1 MVSVMEND
9 FELERNVI
17 SSSEVSKV
25 SNNGH
30 TAKDERVDDLGIK
43 GKIRVSSREDLDVG
57 KIEFDETRVFRGMK
71 MEMNEARVLGGG
83 SDYIQE
89 IGNFGNV
96 KGEEAIRVL
105 LENDEG
111 KNEVKVKED
120 EAVRNNMGY
129 GGQGDGDTSDAR
141 MRWKG
146 VWEEENKMDV
156 NDVDDEMRVGTLKII
171 DDRFE
176 IGDMVWGK
184 VKSHPWWPGHL
195 FDEALANSSVRR
207 TRRHGHMLVAF
218 FGDSSYGWFDPTE
231 LVPYDPHYAE
241 KAQQTTSKNF
251 VRAVED
257 SIDEVSRRSAL
268 GLSCYCRNPSNFRP
282 ANVYGYVAVD
292 VVDYEPGAI
301 YSVSQIQKARD
312 SFQPKDTLSF
322 IQQLA
327 VAPMNGEIK
336 NLDFIKY
343 KAITLAYRRSKFE
356 EFDET
361 YAQAFTSHSPGL
373 PEKGPSR
380 APLSGPLVMA
390 DTLGRKSTKVT
401 KTKEQSKKDRYLFKR
416 RDELGDLK
424 TTTITPSHASSS
436 SSSALEDRT
445 SDTAT
450 AAYVFQKRGSDVLN
464 DGLGETSTMD
474 QVANSARAGTTKN
487 APTAGLDVMVPS
499 GSQELASSVVTDNVH
514 EKIPEKE
521 IGSRTKID
529 SGHLSVK
536 DSLMKKKKKA
546 AKRPIGE
553 QGYEKSVRSEKKLK
567 KIKKKDGQR
576 SIELGE
582 RDSVVSGGVVKPA
595 GMPTEFPVSFRVESR
610 VSQWKKEYEATNS
623 CPPVGLPSLDSE
635 SDLSQI
641 LADLRGLAQN
651 PVHGIERNR
660 PAIVRQ
666 YFLKFRSLVYLKSSS
681 VPTPIESVPNEAH
694 AIKSSEPVD
703 KTMESSKGVS
713 SLKLQRLSAKQE
725 DPAKAQKRI
734 PSERQEEKAA
744 KRAKKISEVKSLSAE
759 KKGLL
764 KNPEVQQQAV
774 AKVKV
779 AGAPSSHPKP
789 MKTEQG
795 EKKMDRPPRVEEPT
809 LLIMKYSKGASL
821 PSMTELKAR
830 FARFGQIDLKQCRVF
845 YSTNT
850 CRVAFLY
857 KQDAN
862 VAYRYAMGSK
872 SVFSNVKFLLKP
884 LESQQANSSKVED
897 APSESSVNPI
907 YSAAESRP
915 MAPTPMPQQSVPQL
929 KSCLKKPSGGDDIG
943 GTARA
948 ARVRFNLVDVK
959 DSNDIRGG
967 LQGQKL
973 ESRNSMLSSYEGP
986 SSSPSSSV
994 AMHISYNQR
1003 LNVSSHPLQPPLLPL
1018 LPQFI
1023 SAHVNPMVITP
1034 LPLPENQAPPQ
1045 PTRDISHHMMTLL
1058 TRCHDVVTNIKKAL
1072 GYMPY
1077 HAL

>member
-380 APLSGPLVMA
+380 G
-390 DTLGRKSTKVT
+390 
-401 KTKEQSKKDRYLFKR
+401 
-416 RDELGDLK
+416 
-424 TTTITPSHASSS
+424 IT
-436 SSSALEDRT
+436 
-445 SDTAT
+445 
-450 AAYVFQKRGSDVLN
+450 F
-464 DGLGETSTMD
+464 
-474 QVANSARAGTTKN
+474 
-487 APTAGLDVMVPS
+487 
-499 GSQELASSVVTDNVH
+499 
-514 EKIPEKE
+514 
-521 IGSRTKID
+521 
-529 SGHLSVK
+529 
-536 DSLMKKKKKA
+536 
-546 AKRPIGE
+546 
-553 QGYEKSVRSEKKLK
+553 
-567 KIKKKDGQR
+567 
-576 SIELGE
+576 
-582 RDSVVSGGVVKPA
+582 
-595 GMPTEFPVSFRVESR
+595 
-610 VSQWKKEYEATNS
+610 
-623 CPPVGLPSLDSE
+623 LPCF
-635 SDLSQI
+635 
-641 LADLRGLAQN
+641 
-651 PVHGIERNR
+651 V
-660 PAIVRQ
+660 
-666 YFLKFRSLVYLKSSS
+666 
-681 VPTPIESVPNEAH
+681 
-694 AIKSSEPVD
+694 
-703 KTMESSKGVS
+703 
-713 SLKLQRLSAKQE
+713 
-725 DPAKAQKRI
+725 
-734 PSERQEEKAA
+734 
-744 KRAKKISEVKSLSAE
+744 
-759 KKGLL
+759 
-764 KNPEVQQQAV
+764 
-774 AKVKV
+774 
-779 AGAPSSHPKP
+779 
-789 MKTEQG
+789 
-795 EKKMDRPPRVEEPT
+795 
-809 LLIMKYSKGASL
+809 
-821 PSMTELKAR
+821 
-830 FARFGQIDLKQCRVF
+830 
-845 YSTNT
+845 
-850 CRVAFLY
+850 
-857 KQDAN
+857 
-862 VAYRYAMGSK
+862 
-872 SVFSNVKFLLKP
+872 
-884 LESQQANSSKVED
+884 
-897 APSESSVNPI
+897 
-907 YSAAESRP
+907 
-915 MAPTPMPQQSVPQL
+915 
-929 KSCLKKPSGGDDIG
+929 
-943 GTARA
+943 
-948 ARVRFNLVDVK
+948 
-959 DSNDIRGG
+959 
-967 LQGQKL
+967 
-973 ESRNSMLSSYEGP
+973 
-986 SSSPSSSV
+986 
-994 AMHISYNQR
+994 
-1003 LNVSSHPLQPPLLPL
+1003 
-1018 LPQFI
+1018 
-1023 SAHVNPMVITP
+1023 
-1034 LPLPENQAPPQ
+1034 
-1045 PTRDISHHMMTLL
+1045 
-1058 TRCHDVVTNIKKAL
+1058 
-1072 GYMPY
+1072 
-1077 HAL
+1077 